1 MRGVSESPPSQRG
14 GRVYSGSRREP
25 AAYLPAAS
33 ERITQRETRVRT
45 LTGGSQPFHGYA
57 LNIYLFFFLNHFLC
71 KLLHFNA
78 LALFTPILRRWA
90 VKKIKEHF
98 NNESINAESC
108 CMRNVK

>member
-1 MRGVSESPPSQRG
+1 MFPSSPPSQRG

-25 AAYLPAAS
+25 SAYLPAAS

-45 LTGGSQPFHGYA
+45 LTGGFSA
-57 LNIYLFFFLNHFLC
+57 LPRLRAEYLSFFFLNNFLC